1 MNLFLKEKVLV
12 QREKYLYEAEIT
24 LLLFVKQI
32 VVYDF
37 LHIIGDLVLK

>member
-24 LLLFVKQI
+24 LLFMGEDKLLLSGK
-32 VVYDF
+32 
-37 LHIIGDLVLK
+37 